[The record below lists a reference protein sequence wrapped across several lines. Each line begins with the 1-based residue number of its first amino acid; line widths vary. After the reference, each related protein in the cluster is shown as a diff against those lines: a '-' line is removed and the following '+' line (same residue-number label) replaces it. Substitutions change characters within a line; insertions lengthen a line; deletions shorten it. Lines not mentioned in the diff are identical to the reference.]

1 MNSIDFETLAAFRY
15 QIRKF
20 LRFSKDLLSS
30 EDLTPDQY
38 QALLA
43 IRVCSSRGKI
53 SVRELAE
60 QLQVRHHSTVGIV
73 DQLVL
78 RQAVVR
84 EVAPEDRRK
93 TLLTLTEKGA
103 EMIARLAPPHRE
115 ELSRL
120 SPEMIQTLQ
129 QLCPGRSAHPL
140 DAAEEIRKQLF
151 LSRDDTLEFPHM
163 RPALGKV
170 DLPQE

>member
-1 MNSIDFETLAAFRY
+1 MNPADFENLAAFRY

-43 IRVCSSRGKI
+43 IRAASPGRGLSI
-53 SVRELAE
+53 RDLAE

-93 TLLTLTEKGA
+93 ILLTLTEKGDTLVQ
-103 EMIARLAPPHRE
+103 RLAPPHRE

-129 QLCPGRSAHPL
+129 RLTREP
-140 DAAEEIRKQLF
+140 
-151 LSRDDTLEFPHM
+151 
-163 RPALGKV
+163 
-170 DLPQE
+170 

>member
-1 MNSIDFETLAAFRY
+1 VNPVDFETLAAFRY

-30 EDLTPDQY
+30 ENLTPDQY

-43 IRVCSSRGKI
+43 IRAYSPKRGV
-53 SVRELAE
+53 SVTDLAE

-84 EVAPEDRRK
+84 AVAADDRRK
-93 TLLTLTEKGA
+93 ILLTLTDKG
-103 EMIARLAPPHRE
+103 ESLVQRLAPPHRE

-120 SPEMIQTLQ
+120 SPEMIRTLQ
-129 QLCPGRSAHPL
+129 QIAG
-140 DAAEEIRKQLF
+140 
-151 LSRDDTLEFPHM
+151 
-163 RPALGKV
+163 V
-170 DLPQE
+170 

>member
-1 MNSIDFETLAAFRY
+1 MNPVDFETLAAFRY
-15 QIRKF
+15 QLRKF
-20 LRFSKDLLSS
+20 LRFSKDLLCS

-43 IRVCSSRGKI
+43 IQAASRRGKLSI
-53 SVRELAE
+53 RDLAE

-78 RQAVVR
+78 REAVVR

-93 TLLTLTEKGA
+93 ILLCLTEKG
-103 EMIARLAPPHRE
+103 EELVRRLAPPHQD

-129 QLCPGRSAHPL
+129 R
-140 DAAEEIRKQLF
+140 
-151 LSRDDTLEFPHM
+151 LSR
-163 RPALGKV
+163 
-170 DLPQE
+170 

>member
-1 MNSIDFETLAAFRY
+1 MDFETLAAFRH
-15 QIRKF
+15 QVRKF
-20 LRFSKDLLSS
+20 LRFSKDLLCS

-43 IRVCSSRGKI
+43 IRAAASRGKLSI
-53 SVRELAE
+53 RDLAE

-78 RQAVVR
+78 REAVVR

-93 TLLTLTEKGA
+93 ILLTLTPKG
-103 EMIARLAPPHRE
+103 EELVQRLAPPHRD

-129 QLCPGRSAHPL
+129 RLCSGR
-140 DAAEEIRKQLF
+140 
-151 LSRDDTLEFPHM
+151 
-163 RPALGKV
+163 
-170 DLPQE
+170 

>member
-1 MNSIDFETLAAFRY
+1 MDFETLAAFRH
-15 QIRKF
+15 QVRKF

-43 IRVCSSRGKI
+43 IRAAASRGKLSI
-53 SVRELAE
+53 RDLAE

-78 RQAVVR
+78 REAVVR

-93 TLLTLTEKGA
+93 ILLTLTPKG
-103 EMIARLAPPHRE
+103 EELVQRLAPPHRD

-129 QLCPGRSAHPL
+129 RLCSGR
-140 DAAEEIRKQLF
+140 
-151 LSRDDTLEFPHM
+151 
-163 RPALGKV
+163 
-170 DLPQE
+170 